1 MKRRFVR
8 CRTLLSHGVVHAL
21 LFGCGGAPPPSAEA
35 LPPPKASAT
44 ARAAAPDPEPWRSQ
58 RPPAGSA
65 SELHFPEPG
74 SAKLSNGL
82 GLMVVRKA
90 MPVAS
95 LSLVF
100 RHGAAACPPGK
111 SGLAALTARMLTEG
125 TRQHPG
131 VKLAEQVE
139 QLGSTLDED
148 AGRDSSSL
156 SLSALTADV
165 SRAIELLGEIVT
177 EPGFVHADFERVQQE
192 WLDGLRA
199 ERQAPERLASLTALG
214 TLLGKPHG
222 SPASGT
228 LADTQKLT
236 VKDIVDFH
244 RKAYVA
250 GDATLIVVGDVDLA
264 TVQRN
269 AERAFKRLPA
279 ARSHL
284 EQAFTP
290 PPAPPAKQILLVDRP
305 GAVQS
310 ALTLMQPLPKR
321 SAAGYEQR
329 ELLTTL
335 FGGLFTSRLNL
346 NLREEHAYTYGAH
359 AQNVATEHWGALVIS
374 SSVRTD
380 VTADALKEALKELS
394 LLKDPKLGKAIRAE
408 EVARARADLVQS
420 IGARLEYGARVA
432 SSLADL
438 WLHALPLDYYQR
450 YPGLLA
456 SETPETLSR
465 VAAAIDVDHLVVVV
479 VGDRAVIEAPLQAL
493 GYRVITAPRELV
505 E

>member
-1 MKRRFVR
+1 MKAPQSLCSV
-8 CRTLLSHGVVHAL
+8 LLLAL
-21 LFGCGGAPPPSAEA
+21 ACGSPPAPKAEA
-35 LPPPKASAT
+35 LPQPKPSSGPAKP
-44 ARAAAPDPEPWRSQ
+44 APDPEPWRNQ
-58 RPPAGSA
+58 RPPAGPA
-65 SELHFPEPG
+65 SQLHFPTPEQ
-74 SAKLSNGL
+74 AKLSNGL
-82 GLMVVRKA
+82 ALMVVPKS

-111 SGLAALTARMLTEG
+111 SGLASLTARLLTEG
-125 TRQHPG
+125 TRSHPG
-131 VKLAEQVE
+131 VKLAEEIE
-139 QLGSTLDED
+139 QLGTTLDEE

-156 SLSALTADV
+156 SLSALTADLD
-165 SRAIELLGEIVT
+165 RAIELLGEVVT
-177 EPGFVHADFERVQQE
+177 EPGFLPADFERVQKE

-222 SPASGT
+222 SPTDGS
-228 LADTQKLT
+228 LADVQKLT
-236 VKDIVDFH
+236 IKDLVDFH
-244 RKAYVA
+244 RQAYVA
-250 GDATLIVVGDVDLA
+250 GDATLIVVGDVTLA
-264 TVQRN
+264 SVKTA
-269 AERAFKRLPA
+269 AERAFKKLKNTQ
-279 ARSHL
+279 SHL

-290 PPAPPAKQILLVDRP
+290 PPTPPAKQILLVDRP

-310 ALTLMQPLPKR
+310 ALALVQALPRR
-321 SAAGYEQR
+321 SEPGYEQR

-359 AQNVATEHWGALVIS
+359 AQNIAYEHWGAFYIA

-394 LLKDPKLGKAIRAE
+394 LLKDPKLGKPIRAE

-420 IGARLEYGARVA
+420 VGARLEYSGRVA

-456 SETPETLSR
+456 SETPDTLSHL
-465 VAAAIDVDHLVVVV
+465 ATNLDLDHLIVVV
-479 VGDRAVIEAPLQAL
+479 VGDRAVIEAPLTAL
-493 GYRVITAPRELV
+493 GYRVVAAPHELI

>member
-1 MKRRFVR
+1 MKASKFLHAV
-8 CRTLLSHGVVHAL
+8 LLCAL
-21 LFGCGGAPPPSAEA
+21 ACGSPPAPKAEA
-35 LPPPKASAT
+35 LATPKPSSEPAKLV
-44 ARAAAPDPEPWRSQ
+44 PDPEPWRNQ
-58 RPPAGSA
+58 RPPAGAA
-65 SELHFPEPG
+65 SELHFPKPEQ
-74 SAKLSNGL
+74 AKLSNGL
-82 GLMVVRKA
+82 SLMVVPKA

-111 SGLAALTARMLTEG
+111 SGMASLTARLLTEG
-125 TRQHPG
+125 TRSHPG
-131 VKLAEQVE
+131 VKLAEEIE
-139 QLGSTLDED
+139 QLGTTLDED

-156 SLSALTADV
+156 SLSALTADLD
-165 SRAIELLGEIVT
+165 RAIALLGEVVT
-177 EPGFVHADFERVQQE
+177 EPGFLPADFERVQKE

-222 SPASGT
+222 SPADGS
-228 LADTQKLT
+228 LADVQKLT
-236 VKDIVDFH
+236 VKDLVDFH

-250 GDATLIVVGDVDLA
+250 GDATLIVVGDVTLA
-264 TVQRN
+264 SVQQA
-269 AERAFKRLPA
+269 AERAFKKLKNGQA
-279 ARSHL
+279 HL

-290 PPAPPAKQILLVDRP
+290 PPAPPTKQILLVDRP

-310 ALTLMQPLPKR
+310 ALALVQPLPKR
-321 SAAGYEQR
+321 SAPGYEQR

-359 AQNVATEHWGALVIS
+359 AQNIATEHWGAFYIAT
-374 SSVRTD
+374 SVRSD

-394 LLKDPKLGKAIRAE
+394 LLKDAKAGKPIRAD

-420 IGARLEYGARVA
+420 VGARLEYSGRVA
-432 SSLADL
+432 STLADL

-450 YPGLLA
+450 YPALLA
-456 SETPETLSR
+456 AETPDTLSR
-465 VAAAIDVDHLVVVV
+465 LTTSIDIEHLIVIV
-479 VGDRAVIEAPLQAL
+479 VGDRAVVEAPLKAL
-493 GYRVITAPRELV
+493 GYQVVPAPHELI